1 MTTQERKRWLAL
13 ILSVALV
20 LSSIAYAAFL

>member
-1 MTTQERKRWLAL
+1 MTKQERKRWLAL

-20 LSSIAYAAFL
+20 LSSIAYAAVL